1 MIKLTKIN
9 GEMLVVN
16 CFLIE
21 FIEATP
27 DTTISLTTG
36 HKLMVRESV
45 DEVIGK
51 AAEYQ
56 RRAGVSPYRRT
67 QTDMEE
73 T

>member
-21 FIEATP
+21 FVEATP

-45 DEVIGK
+45 DEVIAR
-51 AAEYQ
+51 AADYQ
-56 RRAGVSPYRRT
+56 SRVGFLPQHLGAA
-67 QTDMEE
+67 DMEQ
-73 T
+73 